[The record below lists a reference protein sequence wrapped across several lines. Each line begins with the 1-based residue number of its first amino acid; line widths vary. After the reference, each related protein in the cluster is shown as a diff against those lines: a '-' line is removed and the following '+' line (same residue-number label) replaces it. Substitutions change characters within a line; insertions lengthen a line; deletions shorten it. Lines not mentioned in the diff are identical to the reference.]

1 MASLLP
7 FLQDQ
12 RLANGTMLSAGGGGV
27 DALDARLQESIELET
42 DAFGVYATLR
52 SETQSLF
59 DRILYAI
66 VVVVAFQLGADTS
79 RLGDF
84 LTITIVLIVVMF
96 LLFQFQH
103 ELTMGQ
109 RLLAWRIRKQPET
122 VAGRRVVVQLS
133 GTELVL
139 RFVKY
144 MLDQVALFITV
155 LFVQLVAER
164 LQPSSSDIYAM
175 GSALVPLV
183 IILSVVY
190 IEMTTSAYSCDH
202 AAAQLQ

>member
-103 ELTMGQ
+103 ELTTGQ